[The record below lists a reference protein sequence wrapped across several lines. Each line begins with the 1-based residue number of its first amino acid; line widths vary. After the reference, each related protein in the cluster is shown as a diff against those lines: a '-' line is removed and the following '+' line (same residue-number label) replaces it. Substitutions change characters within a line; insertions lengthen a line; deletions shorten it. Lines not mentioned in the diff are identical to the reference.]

1 MVVVA
6 VVVVAGA
13 GAVAALDELP
23 LDEAIEEDA
32 SHHYGDGSPR
42 HQNTYFVN
50 PLQVR

>member
-1 MVVVA
+1 MVVV
-6 VVVVAGA
+6 VVVVVA

-42 HQNTYFVN
+42 HHNTYFVD
-50 PLQVR
+50 PLQMR